1 MNKAGTSNQVAS
13 IGVNS
18 LGDGLSPW
26 HGWVAG
32 IAVLVFVGVI
42 LAAVYARRRRPVED
56 PARLTD
62 FFESL
67 QTLAWTDEETASSL
81 DRLAIA
87 TTTLFQAEVTY
98 YYRTRTA
105 RRLTASLFR
114 WSAFLFGT
122 AGLACPLLE
131 TAVPTWTGVSRL
143 GYILLAAAAASLAG
157 NELFGG
163 TKGHIRTVT
172 AQYTLERLL
181 NEFVVDWSEWRSKAE
196 RTKDW
201 AGGFAILRRLSNG
214 VYSTLLDETKEWG
227 AVVTEAEGSY
237 RASVSPG
244 TGRSETPAR

>member
-1 MNKAGTSNQVAS
+1 MMKAGANSQVVS
-13 IGVNS
+13 FSVNP

-26 HGWVAG
+26 LGWVA
-32 IAVLVFVGVI
+32 AMVVLVFVGVV

-62 FFESL
+62 YFKAL
-67 QTLAWTDEETASSL
+67 QTLTWAKEDTASSL
-81 DRLAIA
+81 DQLATA

-105 RRLTASLFR
+105 RRRTASLFR

-181 NEFVVDWSEWRSKAE
+181 NAFVVDWSEWRSTVE
-196 RTKDW
+196 QTGDFS
-201 AGGFAILRRLSNG
+201 GGFTILRRLSNG

-227 AVVTEAEGSY
+227 TVLSEAEGAY
-237 RASVSPG
+237 RVSVSPN
-244 TGRSETPAR
+244 TSRSETSAR